1 MLANLTYYPI
11 FGKPLIMYLGII
23 TLLLFLTT
31 ASIGYG
37 IFKGK
42 LKISI
47 AWHFRL
53 AKTAIAF
60 ALIHATLGIL
70 AYF

>member
-1 MLANLTYYPI
+1 MLRNISYYLI
-11 FGKPLIMYLGII
+11 FGKPVMMYLGII
-23 TLLLFLTT
+23 TFLLFIAT
-31 ASIGYG
+31 ASVGYG
-37 IFKGK
+37 IYKGK
-42 LKISI
+42 LRIPLV
-47 AWHFRL
+47 WHFRL